1 MPCFLSILR
10 SLLRTYEVTGNS
22 RTPSIENRIFQLFH
36 DQCAESYTVNWARPT
51 LFRSANT
58 PWAAIYG
65 SRTDFDDT
73 KREDR
78 KSRTSKLWRFRFRK
92 YRALQLLRLSSM
104 VLRSLN
110 FYLLGISALI
120 DRISKEEVTI
130 NENLFAGCSKLA
142 DFLAQEKYEP
152 VGNETKRQ
160 RWKNICRVYDNEGTC
175 RQFLF
180 YSFVFWR
187 YFAPRPITIVWP
199 NIYKRIER
207 SIDDFAVSKS
217 QRFPSRRGRNRTR
230 S

>member
-1 MPCFLSILR
+1 MTR
-10 SLLRTYEVTGNS
+10 SAR
-22 RTPSIENRIFQLFH
+22 IENRERLNCGAFAFENIEPCNCCDWVRWYCDPWIFIF
-36 DQCAESYTVNWARPT
+36 
-51 LFRSANT
+51 SA
-58 PWAAIYG
+58 
-65 SRTDFDDT
+65 
-73 KREDR
+73 
-78 KSRTSKLWRFRFRK
+78 
-92 YRALQLLRLSSM
+92 
-104 VLRSLN
+104 
-110 FYLLGISALI
+110 I

-130 NENLFAGCSKLA
+130 NENLFAACSKLA